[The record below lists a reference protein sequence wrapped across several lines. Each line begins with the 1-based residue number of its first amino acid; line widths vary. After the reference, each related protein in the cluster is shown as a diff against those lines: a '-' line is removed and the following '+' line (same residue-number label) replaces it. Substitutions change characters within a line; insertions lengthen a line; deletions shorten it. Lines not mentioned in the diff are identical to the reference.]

1 MITKIDTKTAARLLG
16 KEKDVLSLKI
26 GGNLKAYQGYDFC
39 SFYAGRDVFIGRYYD
54 DLVIRD
60 KGGLSDEEMEELS
73 LFLKLCGF
81 KQAICSL
88 ETGKRLELMGWDNC
102 FESIQFKFST
112 NLIPEAEEYPDFSE
126 LEENP
131 PLDCVFE
138 ILKEGFPDLDYE
150 SWYTDINHKIRHNV
164 SKVYVYKGA
173 TATIMSDMNDSI
185 FIALLAS
192 KKEAR
197 GTGAAKNLLRG
208 LGAHFEKQGKETS
221 ILCREELIPFY
232 KKAGFYE
239 CGKTVTI
246 KNI

>member
-39 SFYAGRDVFIGRYYD
+39 SFYAGKDVFIGRYYD
-54 DLVIRD
+54 DLVIRT

-73 LFLKLCGF
+73 LFLKMCGF

-102 FESIQFKFST
+102 FESMQFGFST
-112 NLIPEAEEYPDFSE
+112 NLIPENEKYPDFSE

-131 PLDCVFE
+131 PLDRVFE

-173 TATIMSDMNDSI
+173 TATVMSDMNDSV

-208 LGAHFEKQGKETS
+208 LGAHFEKQGKEAS

>member
-1 MITKIDTKTAARLLG
+1 MITKIDTKTATRLLG

-39 SFYAGRDVFIGRYYD
+39 SFYAGKDVFIGRYYD
-54 DLVIRD
+54 DFVVRT

-73 LFLKLCGF
+73 LFLKMCGF

-102 FESIQFKFST
+102 FESMQFGFST
-112 NLIPEAEEYPDFSE
+112 NLIPETEKYPDFSE

-131 PLDCVFE
+131 PLDSVFE
-138 ILKEGFPDLDYE
+138 ILKEGFPDLNYE
-150 SWYTDINHKIRHNV
+150 SWYTDINHKIRHDV
-164 SKVYVYKGA
+164 SKVYVYNGA
-173 TATIMSDMNDSI
+173 TATVMADMNDSV

>member
-1 MITKIDTKTAARLLG
+1 MITKIDTKTATRLLG

-39 SFYAGRDVFIGRYYD
+39 SFYAGKDVFIGRYYD
-54 DLVIRD
+54 DLVVRT
-60 KGGLSDEEMEELS
+60 KGGLSEEEMEELS
-73 LFLKLCGF
+73 LFLKMCGF

-102 FESIQFKFST
+102 FESVQFGFST
-112 NLIPEAEEYPDFSE
+112 NLIPENEKYPDFSE

-131 PLDCVFE
+131 PLDSVFE
-138 ILKEGFPDLDYE
+138 ILKEGFPDLNYE
-150 SWYTDINHKIRHNV
+150 SWYTDINHKIRHDV
-164 SKVYVYKGA
+164 SKVYVYNGA
-173 TATIMSDMNDSI
+173 TATVMADMNDSV

-197 GTGAAKNLLRG
+197 GTGAAKNLLRS

>member
-1 MITKIDTKTAARLLG
+1 MITKIDTKTATRLLG

-39 SFYAGRDVFIGRYYD
+39 SFYAGKDVFIGRYYD
-54 DLVIRD
+54 DLVVRT
-60 KGGLSDEEMEELS
+60 KGGLSEEEMEELS
-73 LFLKLCGF
+73 LFLKMCGF

-102 FESIQFKFST
+102 FESMQFGFST
-112 NLIPEAEEYPDFSE
+112 NLIPENEKYPDFSE

-131 PLDCVFE
+131 PLDSVFE
-138 ILKEGFPDLDYE
+138 ILKEGFPDLNYE
-150 SWYTDINHKIRHNV
+150 SWYTDINHKIRHDV
-164 SKVYVYKGA
+164 SKVYVYNGA
-173 TATIMSDMNDSI
+173 TATVMADMNDSV

>member
-1 MITKIDTKTAARLLG
+1 MITQIDTKTAARLLG

-39 SFYAGRDVFIGRYYD
+39 SFYAGKDVFIGRYYD
-54 DLVIRD
+54 DLVIRA

-73 LFLKLCGF
+73 LFLKMCGF

-88 ETGKRLELMGWDNC
+88 ETGKRLELMGWENS
-102 FESIQFKFST
+102 FESMQFRFST
-112 NLIPEAEEYPDFSE
+112 NLIPEKEEYPDFSE

-131 PLDCVFE
+131 PLDSVFE
-138 ILKEGFPDLDYE
+138 ILKEGFPGLNYE
-150 SWYTDINHKIRHNV
+150 NWYTDINHKIRHEV
-164 SKVYVYKGA
+164 SKVYVYNGA
-173 TATIMSDMNDSI
+173 TATVMADMNDSV

-197 GTGAAKNLLRG
+197 GTGAAKNLLRS
-208 LGAHFEKQGKETS
+208 LGAHFERQGKETS
-221 ILCREELIPFY
+221 VLCREELIPFY
-232 KKAGFYE
+232 QKAGFYE

-246 KNI
+246 KNM

>member
-1 MITKIDTKTAARLLG
+1 MITKIDTKTATRLLG

-39 SFYAGRDVFIGRYYD
+39 SFYAGKDVFIGRYYD
-54 DLVIRD
+54 DLVVRT

-73 LFLKLCGF
+73 LFLKMCGF

-102 FESIQFKFST
+102 FESMQFGFST
-112 NLIPEAEEYPDFSE
+112 NLIPENEKYPDFSE

-131 PLDCVFE
+131 PLDSVFE
-138 ILKEGFPDLDYE
+138 ILKEGFPDLNYE
-150 SWYTDINHKIRHNV
+150 SWYTDINHKIRHDV

-173 TATIMSDMNDSI
+173 TATVMSDMNDSV

-221 ILCREELIPFY
+221 VLCKEELIPFY